1 MTALILIIG
10 LIVWLVAAYA
20 LVRIVLSWQRI
31 WRAAPAGQGWPAT
44 LELWSL
50 NFDAVRHRVGESVNA
65 DTERVAKS
73 MKLFAVCAV
82 VLVALALINIIS
94 GGAA

>member
-20 LVRIVLSWQRI
+20 LVRIMLSWQRI
-31 WRAAPAGQGWPAT
+31 YRAAPAGQGWATT

-50 NFDAVRHRVGESVNA
+50 NFDAVRRRGGETVHA
-65 DTERVAKS
+65 DVAQVAKS
-73 MKLFAVCAV
+73 MKLFAGCALT
-82 VLVALALINIIS
+82 LVALAVINVIS
-94 GGAA
+94 GSAA